1 MQQLTGRRRLRFAEC
16 MLSHRALAICTE
28 PVCSLQPGGLMRAG
42 GSNMTMIITVT
53 TCLVRPVVFV

>member
-1 MQQLTGRRRLRFAEC
+1 
-16 MLSHRALAICTE
+16 MLSHPALALDTE
-28 PVCSLQPGGLMRAG
+28 PACNLQPAGPGRAG